1 MGSERVKGGTSE
13 RVKGGTSERGVWGPY
28 VTFLL
33 THDLEIRPLPFCM
46 LFSMAEMPHRDMVC
60 LVVHDWAALKGHFG
74 YINTGKVGSF
84 FLNTGEV

>member
-1 MGSERVKGGTSE
+1 MGSERKVLLKG
-13 RVKGGTSERGVWGPY
+13 KGRSLRKRSLGPC
-28 VTFLL
+28 VTFLF
-33 THDLEIRPLPFCM
+33 THDLEICPLPFCI

-74 YINTGKVGSF
+74 YIKTGKVGYF